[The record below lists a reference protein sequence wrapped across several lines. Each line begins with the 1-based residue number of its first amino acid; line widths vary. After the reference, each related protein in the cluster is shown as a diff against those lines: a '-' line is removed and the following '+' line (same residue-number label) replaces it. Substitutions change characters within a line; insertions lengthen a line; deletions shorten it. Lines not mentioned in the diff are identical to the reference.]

1 MDENQDGVRSS
12 SGPNVHLI
20 LEARLSRHIV
30 SRGVNNIS
38 RKFHNIQ
45 RMPLLN
51 HQLAVW
57 VRKDPRSHA
66 NHYFAY
72 KHPNFKWTHRVFN
85 NVQHCVIED
94 SLVQKLF

>member
-30 SRGVNNIS
+30 SRGVNIL

-51 HQLAVW
+51 HQLGA
-57 VRKDPRSHA
+57 RRDPRSHI
-66 NHYFAY
+66 NHYFVD
-72 KHPNFKWTHRVFN
+72 KHPNFKWTHRVLTTAAL
-85 NVQHCVIED
+85 CLKTKI
-94 SLVQKLF
+94 